1 MDIRK
6 EDISKMRLRVGI
18 CNNEIINAQ
27 TELVISHIKKVHKD
41 VSFTKFDIGGGRHF
55 NTSGIAGVPENVLCN
70 MNDVVPWSVA
80 VSDAISAGYIDV
92 GVTGLNEL
100 FANDMSEIL
109 KQGVTLSAITKR
121 RDTRAVLI
129 TKKKRRSADT
139 DNKVK
144 LYTDNYDKLKRCR
157 YIYDNTSCQLL
168 DTIEDCI
175 DMLMENEE
183 AFKLSYIEN
192 ALTSNQVLSKLATN
206 NPKDIYGFVEM
217 AKGAKRENVTLEGN
231 YSIDEINEYISVLEE
246 LFKVRDIVLKVNLEY
261 IYSAGQADEY
271 RSEPAFKLQGSYRNM
286 NKIAEKILP
295 IMNDEEL
302 FQRIIASYEN
312 DSQTLT
318 NGAEANMLKWK
329 EIVGCITE
337 EEKARYEEIKSIYNQ
352 NKLVKGDDMLGQ
364 AVMAL
369 GGIAEKLNSIKEIF
383 NKW

>member
-144 LYTDNYDKLKRCR
+144 LYTDNYDKLK
-157 YIYDNTSCQLL
+157 
-168 DTIEDCI
+168 
-175 DMLMENEE
+175 
-183 AFKLSYIEN
+183 
-192 ALTSNQVLSKLATN
+192 
-206 NPKDIYGFVEM
+206 
-217 AKGAKRENVTLEGN
+217 
-231 YSIDEINEYISVLEE
+231 
-246 LFKVRDIVLKVNLEY
+246 KVQIHL
-261 IYSAGQADEY
+261 
-271 RSEPAFKLQGSYRNM
+271 
-286 NKIAEKILP
+286 
-295 IMNDEEL
+295 
-302 FQRIIASYEN
+302 
-312 DSQTLT
+312 
-318 NGAEANMLKWK
+318 
-329 EIVGCITE
+329 
-337 EEKARYEEIKSIYNQ
+337 
-352 NKLVKGDDMLGQ
+352 
-364 AVMAL
+364 
-369 GGIAEKLNSIKEIF
+369 
-383 NKW
+383 

>member
-1 MDIRK
+1 M
-6 EDISKMRLRVGI
+6 
-18 CNNEIINAQ
+18 
-27 TELVISHIKKVHKD
+27 
-41 VSFTKFDIGGGRHF
+41 SFTKFDIGGGRHF

-175 DMLMENEE
+175 DMLMENECDGVFAGSDNIRMLRLNHIRGCDYNYVENNIYIPDTGE
-183 AFKLSYIEN
+183 AVSAILTADDEEICSIIGKASDEQTIKIIDIESALIGRIKSYGMVDDAKVIVSFNGKNAVIAANIYRGDKSFRCEVKGEDVYIERMMDK
-192 ALTSNQVLSKLATN
+192 LVRQILHKLA
-206 NPKDIYGFVEM
+206 
-217 AKGAKRENVTLEGN
+217 
-231 YSIDEINEYISVLEE
+231 
-246 LFKVRDIVLKVNLEY
+246 
-261 IYSAGQADEY
+261 
-271 RSEPAFKLQGSYRNM
+271 
-286 NKIAEKILP
+286 
-295 IMNDEEL
+295 
-302 FQRIIASYEN
+302 
-312 DSQTLT
+312 
-318 NGAEANMLKWK
+318 
-329 EIVGCITE
+329 
-337 EEKARYEEIKSIYNQ
+337 
-352 NKLVKGDDMLGQ
+352 
-364 AVMAL
+364 
-369 GGIAEKLNSIKEIF
+369 
-383 NKW
+383 

>member
-129 TKKKRRSADT
+129 TKKK
-139 DNKVK
+139 
-144 LYTDNYDKLKRCR
+144 
-157 YIYDNTSCQLL
+157 
-168 DTIEDCI
+168 
-175 DMLMENEE
+175 
-183 AFKLSYIEN
+183 
-192 ALTSNQVLSKLATN
+192 
-206 NPKDIYGFVEM
+206 
-217 AKGAKRENVTLEGN
+217 
-231 YSIDEINEYISVLEE
+231 
-246 LFKVRDIVLKVNLEY
+246 
-261 IYSAGQADEY
+261 
-271 RSEPAFKLQGSYRNM
+271 
-286 NKIAEKILP
+286 
-295 IMNDEEL
+295 
-302 FQRIIASYEN
+302 
-312 DSQTLT
+312 
-318 NGAEANMLKWK
+318 
-329 EIVGCITE
+329 
-337 EEKARYEEIKSIYNQ
+337 
-352 NKLVKGDDMLGQ
+352 
-364 AVMAL
+364 
-369 GGIAEKLNSIKEIF
+369 
-383 NKW
+383 